1 MSEKESDNNSGLARP
16 NKLPA
21 MRTEDVKA
29 RAQRILDLR
38 GKPPYTKDTFGI
50 TGQVVNIT
58 PVTEDE
64 AAVLSEFVHYWM
76 PYLVQ
81 KKDA

>member
-38 GKPPYTKDTFGI
+38 GKPPYTKDTFG
-50 TGQVVNIT
+50 GQLS
-58 PVTEDE
+58 EGE
-64 AAVLSEFVHYWM
+64 AALISDFVHYWM

-81 KKDA
+81 KKNA